1 VRVLRCGSRAA
12 LVELES
18 LPQVLGLH
26 TTLREDPPQGV
37 TGLVPAARTVLVNY
51 DPAVIDFHGLRAHL
65 TRLPVT
71 EVRRRDGKAVEVPVH
86 YDGEDLEDVARMTG
100 LSPREVVARHAGGE
114 HTVAF
119 CGFAPG
125 FAYITGLD
133 PALHVSRRDSP
144 RTKVPAGSI
153 ALADEFTGH
162 YPRESPGG
170 WQIIGRTE
178 LRVWDLDRDPPMLL
192 LPGTRVRFV
201 EAGP

>member
-1 VRVLRCGSRAA
+1 MRILRCGGRAA
-12 LVELES
+12 LVELEN

-26 TTLREDPPQGV
+26 TILRKDPPQGV

-51 DPAVIDFHGLRAHL
+51 DPSVTDFKGLRTHL
-65 TRLPVT
+65 AGLPVT
-71 EVRRRDGKAVEVPVH
+71 ELRRTGGRVVEVPVH
-86 YDGEDLEDVARMTG
+86 YDGEDLENVARMTG
-100 LSPREVVARHAGGE
+100 LSEREVVARHTGGE

-125 FAYITGLD
+125 FAYISGLD
-133 PALHVSRRDSP
+133 PALHVSRHETP
-144 RTKVPAGSI
+144 RTKVPPGAI

-178 LRVWDLDRDPPMLL
+178 LRIWDLDRDPPMLL
-192 LPGTRVRFV
+192 LPGTPVRFV
-201 EAGP
+201 EAGS

>member
-1 VRVLRCGSRAA
+1 VRVLRCGGRAA

-26 TTLREDPPQGV
+26 TALREDPPEGV

-51 DPAVIDFHGLRAHL
+51 DPAVTDFNGLRAHL

-71 EVRRRDGKAVEVPVH
+71 EVRRSGGHAVEVPVR

-100 LSPREVVARHAGGE
+100 LTAREVVARHTGGE

-125 FAYITGLD
+125 FAYISGLD
-133 PALHVSRRDSP
+133 PALHVGRRDTP
-144 RTKVPAGSI
+144 RTKVPAGAI

-178 LRVWDLDRDPPMLL
+178 LRIWDLDRDPPMLL

-201 EAGP
+201 EIGT